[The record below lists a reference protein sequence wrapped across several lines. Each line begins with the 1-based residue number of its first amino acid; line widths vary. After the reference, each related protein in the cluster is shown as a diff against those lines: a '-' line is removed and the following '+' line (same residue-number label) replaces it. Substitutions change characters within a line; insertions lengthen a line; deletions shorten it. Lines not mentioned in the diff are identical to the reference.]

1 MATVYLDPAMVP
13 ANLRGEY
20 AGNKFRAIVCEIVT
34 IPIDAGLWSGGT
46 REIYHLIDLA
56 TGKQIPFPNQDSSPF
71 NTDRRETIVKLE
83 TGYAVVKYSTM
94 QGVET
99 GLTFYLR
106 PENAAPLLP
115 QIVELT
121 DAQKKVLAITR
132 SYIASYR
139 KEAAFA
145 AGIGTKEWDRI
156 KTDLIALGMMKKN
169 GAITIK
175 GKNAI
180 GDFRV

>member
-13 ANLRGEY
+13 ANLRGAY
-20 AGNKFRAIVCEIVT
+20 AGNKFRAIVCETVT

-46 REIYHLIDLA
+46 REIYYLVELA
-56 TGKQIPFPNQDSSPF
+56 TGNQIPFPNQDTSPF
-71 NTDRRETIVKLE
+71 NNDRRETIVNLE
-83 TGYAVVKYSTM
+83 SGYAVVKHSTM
-94 QGVET
+94 QGNDT

-115 QIVELT
+115 QTVELT
-121 DAQKKVLAITR
+121 NAQKQVLGITR

-145 AGIGTKEWDRI
+145 AGIGTKAWDRI

-169 GAITIK
+169 GALTIK